1 MIKAYVSPGFVWL
14 CVLCLQQLARV
25 KLDVRRHE
33 DVIKEKRQFLENE
46 IENNTEQEKK
56 ISTAERT
63 SAKLRLDFNEAET
76 ARIQFH
82 DEVDVCLIHFS
93 FLSLAYLLTTL
104 SPLPLPFL
112 NLYLHLFI

>member
-1 MIKAYVSPGFVWL
+1 M
-14 CVLCLQQLARV
+14 

-93 FLSLAYLLTTL
+93 FLSLAFISSLFPL
-104 SPLPLPFL
+104 SLFPF
-112 NLYLHLFI
+112 